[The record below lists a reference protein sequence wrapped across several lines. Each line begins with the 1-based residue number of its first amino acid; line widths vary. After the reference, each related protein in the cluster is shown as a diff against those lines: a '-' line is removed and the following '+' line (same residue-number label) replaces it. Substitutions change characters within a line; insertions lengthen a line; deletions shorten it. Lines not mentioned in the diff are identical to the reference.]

1 MGCHALTHEI
11 SDGIHGYL
19 QCHVNNSHI
28 HHTRQEGKK
37 KKKTELQLFPI
48 RPDLMQRKRKIRK

>member
-28 HHTRQEGKK
+28 HHTRQERKK
-37 KKKTELQLFPI
+37 EKKNRVTTFSNPSRLDAEKE
-48 RPDLMQRKRKIRK
+48 KN

>member
-37 KKKTELQLFPI
+37 KKKNRVTTFSNPSRLDAE
-48 RPDLMQRKRKIRK
+48 KEKN